1 MSRHSSISP
10 QLSLILTL
18 AHASDTFIYTTS
30 HTRAEGKVAGNISSE
45 YIKLLHNTLDEIHSH
60 HARGRENLKDYQH
73 RTCTHTYT
81 VQNKSSKTD
90 YRQTGAGSII
100 TTVTKHKYVIMG
112 VNPHFTGHSG
122 NTKGIITPE
131 G

>member
-1 MSRHSSISP
+1 MSQHNAICP
-10 QLSLILTL
+10 QLSLTLTL
-18 AHASDTFIYTTS
+18 AHTSDTFIYTPR
-30 HTRAEGKVAGNISSE
+30 HTRANGKVAGNISSE
-45 YIKLLHNTLDEIHSH
+45 YMKQLHNTLDEIHSH

-73 RTCTHTYT
+73 HICTFTHI
-81 VQNKSSKTD
+81 VRNKSSKIN
-90 YRQTGAGSII
+90 RQTGTRSII